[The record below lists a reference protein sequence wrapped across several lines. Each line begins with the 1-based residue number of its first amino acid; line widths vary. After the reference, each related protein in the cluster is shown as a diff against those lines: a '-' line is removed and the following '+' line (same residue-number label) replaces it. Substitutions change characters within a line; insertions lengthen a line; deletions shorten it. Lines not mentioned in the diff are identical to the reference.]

1 MGVMPPFMCLLV
13 GQSDEVVKCETVEA
27 DNSAEA
33 MTQSELMLRS
43 HVGLSAIE
51 IWQEGRLALKL
62 TWGDLL
68 TQPNT
73 SGALDSEKRE

>member
-1 MGVMPPFMCLLV
+1 MPSFMCLLV

-27 DNSAEA
+27 DNTAEA

-62 TWGDLL
+62 SWDDLRP
-68 TQPNT
+68 QPSMSAT
-73 SGALDSEKRE
+73 LDSENCE